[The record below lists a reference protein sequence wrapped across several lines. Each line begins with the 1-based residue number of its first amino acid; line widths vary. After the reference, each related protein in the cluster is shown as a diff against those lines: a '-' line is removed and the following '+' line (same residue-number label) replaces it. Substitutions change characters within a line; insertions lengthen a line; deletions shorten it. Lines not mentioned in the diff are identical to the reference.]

1 MMIISHSPLLCL
13 LLLFVT
19 SRGEQEPKGQR
30 IFVKKPEGDRQ
41 FNLLLTDLG
50 ESFDHVKPIVD
61 TGSNRKFLVSKTEY
75 EKVKPGGCKDLVYG
89 CYSCRVKPCPP
100 SVLTNFK
107 LYDGREITVFP
118 ATAAELNG
126 SAEIVF
132 KFGLMM
138 SPQKGPWAS
147 LGISL
152 KDYESERYPPFMDQ
166 LAKLGISKSYAL
178 YVDAH
183 KLTGEFIP
191 GEEDPSKQDG
201 PLRYVS
207 TWESGLGPPAIDML
221 SVLVGDDCVDE
232 IKANTAVFLATG
244 SSFIHLPVSQKQ
256 TVLKLLRGRL

>member
-50 ESFDHVKPIVD
+50 EFFDHVKPIVD
-61 TGSNRKFLVSKTEY
+61 TGSNRMFLVSKTEY

-107 LYDGREITVFP
+107 LYDGKEITVFP
-118 ATAAELNG
+118 ATASVRNG

-132 KFGLMM
+132 KFGVMT
-138 SPQKGPWAS
+138 SPQISPWAS

-152 KDYESERYPPFMDQ
+152 KSYESERYPPFMDQ
-166 LAKLGISKSYAL
+166 LAKRGIDKSYAL

-191 GEEDPSKQDG
+191 GEEDPTGRRTPVAQMRDSAPPSAQARWDRA
-201 PLRYVS
+201 PFHSVS
-207 TWESGLGPPAIDML
+207 TTF
-221 SVLVGDDCVDE
+221 SVEAAAHRGFD
-232 IKANTAVFLATG
+232 
-244 SSFIHLPVSQKQ
+244 
-256 TVLKLLRGRL
+256 LRS